1 MLCPPF
7 FLIVIGEV
15 NLGFRYV
22 NVEMGTVSNAF
33 APERSFQERMRFGR
47 PADEHFENDRW

>member
-47 PADEHFENDRW
+47 PADEHFENDYW